1 MKGQYMFLM
10 CIVFLFVLISL
21 RFGIDTATY
30 VTAEQNLRGIYSKK
44 MNEAVLNG
52 LEKSFLIS
60 ANNKSYVEKNFE
72 DFVRYMK
79 NSYNFGVLAVEM
91 NVPTVYANENTTFN
105 TTIFNSLGRS
115 ISNVS
120 LNFSYDGSSY
130 FFGTVG
136 DNSSVKV
143 NFTFNVSSD
152 SVFQMN
158 FTYYSPDK
166 NEKTVLVPV
175 YVNWTNFVYYIK
187 VIFIN
192 GQVEEDYSE
201 FGKMISTSG
210 GSGLPR
216 PVAP

>member
-21 RFGIDTATY
+21 RLGIDTATY

-52 LEKSFLIS
+52 LEKSFLTS

-72 DFVRYMK
+72 DFVRYVK
-79 NSYNFGVLAVEM
+79 NSYSFGVLAVEM

-105 TTIFNSLGRS
+105 TTIFNSLDRS

-120 LNFSYDGSSY
+120 LNFSYDGSNY
-130 FFGTVG
+130 FFETIG

-166 NEKTVLVPV
+166 NEKTILVPV
-175 YVNWTNFVYYIK
+175 YVNWADFVYYIK

-201 FGKMISTSG
+201 FRG
-210 GSGLPR
+210 
-216 PVAP
+216 

>member
-30 VTAEQNLRGIYSKK
+30 ITAEQSLRGIYSKK

-72 DFVRYMK
+72 DFVRHVK
-79 NSYNFGVLAVEM
+79 NSYSFGVLAVEM

-130 FFGTVG
+130 FFETIG

-158 FTYYSPDK
+158 FTYYSSDK
-166 NEKTVLVPV
+166 SEKTILVPV
-175 YVNWTNFVYYIK
+175 YVNCTNFVYYIK

-192 GQVEEDYSE
+192 GQVEEVYDE
-201 FGKMISTSG
+201 LRG
-210 GSGLPR
+210 
-216 PVAP
+216 